1 MNADTDSA
9 TMARDGILDSW
20 WQRQGDWVEPPNE
33 RRGGASGV
41 QRIRDDQGRLL
52 YAKRQTGHLYRSL
65 RHPFGRPTVLREYDA
80 LLGARRAG
88 VRVPEIVYC
97 AAEQGHEGWRALLVT
112 AALEG
117 FQPIEDWYAE
127 GGRERHGER
136 LHSRLLQQV
145 ADNLAQLHRARWQ
158 HGCLYI
164 KHVFVRVSGE
174 GEDALAEAAL
184 LDLEKCRRRL
194 TASQASLH
202 DMQQLR
208 RHSSWS
214 DSDWQLLLDAYR
226 AAFGRDL
233 KGLPS

>member
-1 MNADTDSA
+1 MKADSDSA
-9 TMARDGILDSW
+9 TIAMDGILDSW

-41 QRIRDDQGRLL
+41 QRIRDEQNRLL

-65 RHPFGRPTVLREYDA
+65 RHPFGRPTVLREFDA
-80 LLGARRAG
+80 LRGAHRAG

-97 AAEQGHEGWRALLVT
+97 AAEHGRQGWRGLLVT

-145 ADNLAQLHRARWQ
+145 ASNLAQLHRARWQ

-164 KHVFVRVSGE
+164 KHIFVRVSGE
-174 GEDALAEAAL
+174 GESARAEAAL

-194 TASQASLH
+194 TPARAALH
-202 DMQQLR
+202 DMRQLR

-214 DSDWQLLLDAYR
+214 EADWQRLLDAYR
-226 AAFGRDL
+226 AAYGRDL
-233 KGLPS
+233 RGLPS